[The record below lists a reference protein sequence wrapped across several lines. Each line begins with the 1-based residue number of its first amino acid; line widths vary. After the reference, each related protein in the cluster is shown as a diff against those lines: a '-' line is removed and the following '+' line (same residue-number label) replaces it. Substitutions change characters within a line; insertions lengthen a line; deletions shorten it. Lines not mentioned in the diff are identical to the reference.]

1 MGMNVNDIAEKMYEM
16 AMNCAKD
23 TGDDLIE
30 SLSAWGYEAAI
41 VAKGDSWLLYIE
53 GVLMTAASADDPITA
68 MDTLYNR
75 VIELFVSDLIS
86 A

>member
-30 SLSAWGYEAAI
+30 SLSDWGYR
-41 VAKGDSWLLYIE
+41 S
-53 GVLMTAASADDPITA
+53 
-68 MDTLYNR
+68 
-75 VIELFVSDLIS
+75 
-86 A
+86 